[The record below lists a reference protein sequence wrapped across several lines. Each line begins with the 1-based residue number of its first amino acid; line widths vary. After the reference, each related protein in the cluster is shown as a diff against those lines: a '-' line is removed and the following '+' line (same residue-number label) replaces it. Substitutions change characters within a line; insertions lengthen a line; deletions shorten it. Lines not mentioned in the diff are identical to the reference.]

1 MTNNSLFDLH
11 VNCRTETKAFVDKC
25 NRVLDGF
32 QTVNVPGDGFCLI
45 TSIAVLTGADFK
57 PQLTEFI
64 DRYQPALSGV
74 IDLEAE
80 IVNPNNLSE
89 VWASF
94 IADTL
99 HCRFMVLTYDG
110 SKTGVVEIVG
120 QKDPTY
126 DTTFYL
132 LLNTGHYYPLV
143 GDNEVDINN
152 WLI

>member
-1 MTNNSLFDLH
+1 MFFDLN
-11 VNCRTETKAFVDKC
+11 VNARAETKAFVEKC

-45 TSIAVLTGADFK
+45 TSIAVLTGTDFK
-57 PQLTEFI
+57 PLLAEFI
-64 DRYQPALSGV
+64 ERYQPALTGV
-74 IDLEAE
+74 IDLQAE
-80 IVNPNNLSE
+80 LANPNNLSE

-94 IADTL
+94 IAEAL

-120 QKDPTY
+120 PEDATY

-132 LLNTGHYYPLV
+132 LLKTGHYYPLV
-143 GDNEVDINN
+143 GPGEVDIDA
-152 WLI
+152 WLN